1 MRLFEERGQLVQP
14 DFKLT
19 LENAAS
25 VAEICSSLDGIPL
38 AIELAAGRINIFSP
52 EQIAIQLNEC
62 FRILTGGSR
71 SALPRQQ
78 TLRASMDWSWDL
90 LTDPERILLQRL
102 SIFAG
107 CWTLEAAEFV
117 CNGDGLEMNRVSE
130 GLIQLAEKSLV
141 IVDQRSVAAGRYHL
155 LDTIRQYAGEK
166 LSEADKGMAAR
177 ER

>member
-25 VAEICSSLDGIPL
+25 VAEICSRLDGIPL
-38 AIELAAGRINIFSP
+38 AIELAAGRLNIFPP

-78 TLRASMDWSWDL
+78 TIRASMDWSWDL
-90 LTDPERILLQRL
+90 LADPERILLQRL
-102 SIFAG
+102 SVFTG
-107 CWTLEAAEFV
+107 GWTLEAAGFV
-117 CNGDGLEMNRVSE
+117 CNGDGMEMDRVSE
-130 GLIQLAEKSLV
+130 GLIQLVEKSLV
-141 IVDQRSVAAGRYHL
+141 MVDQGSASAGRYHL
-155 LDTIRQYAGEK
+155 LDTIQQYAQEK
-166 LSEADKGMAAR
+166 LSEAGAGMAV
-177 ER
+177 